1 MDYEKMAKNF
11 CDEYED
17 ITSSNFTEELFE
29 YVDGIV
35 PVYYHAQYEEYNKLE
50 EPHIMRITV
59 KELIEQGCSNVEQYI
74 IHKIFE
80 AYYGELYP
88 LVESILE
95 EREEE

>member
-1 MDYEKMAKNF
+1 MDYEELAKDF
-11 CDEYED
+11 CKDYD
-17 ITSSNFTEELFE
+17 VNLSNFQEDLFE
-29 YVDGIV
+29 YVDGLV
-35 PVYYHAQYEEYNKLE
+35 PIYYHAQYEEYNKLD
-50 EPHIMRITV
+50 EPNIMRIRA
-59 KELIEQGCSNVEQYI
+59 KDLIEQGCSNVEQYI

>member
-1 MDYEKMAKNF
+1 MYYEELAKDF
-11 CDEYED
+11 CEGYED
-17 ITSSNFTEELFE
+17 IDLCNFQIELIE
-29 YVDGIV
+29 YVDGLV
-35 PVYYHAQYEEYNKLE
+35 PIYYNAQYEEYNKLD
-50 EPHIMRITV
+50 EPNIMNIEV
-59 KELIEQGCSNVEQYI
+59 SDLIEQGCSNVGQYI

>member
-1 MDYEKMAKNF
+1 MDYEELAKDF
-11 CDEYED
+11 CKSYEN
-17 ITSSNFTEELFE
+17 INLSNFQEKLFE
-29 YVDGIV
+29 YADGLV
-35 PVYYHAQYEEYNKLE
+35 PLNYHALHEEYNKLD
-50 EPHIMRITV
+50 EPSIIRIRS
-59 KELIEQGCSNVEQYI
+59 KDLIEQGCSNVEQYI

>member
-1 MDYEKMAKNF
+1 MDYEELAKDFCEDNENIDSCNF
-11 CDEYED
+11 QD
-17 ITSSNFTEELFE
+17 ELFE
-29 YVDGIV
+29 YVDGLV
-35 PVYYHAQYEEYNKLE
+35 PIYYNAQYEEYNKLD
-50 EPHIMRITV
+50 EPNIMNIKV
-59 KELIEQGCSNVEQYI
+59 SDLIEQGCSNVEQYI

>member
-1 MDYEKMAKNF
+1 MNIRVND
-11 CDEYED
+11 
-17 ITSSNFTEELFE
+17 
-29 YVDGIV
+29 
-35 PVYYHAQYEEYNKLE
+35 
-50 EPHIMRITV
+50 
-59 KELIEQGCSNVEQYI
+59 LIEQGCSNVGQYI